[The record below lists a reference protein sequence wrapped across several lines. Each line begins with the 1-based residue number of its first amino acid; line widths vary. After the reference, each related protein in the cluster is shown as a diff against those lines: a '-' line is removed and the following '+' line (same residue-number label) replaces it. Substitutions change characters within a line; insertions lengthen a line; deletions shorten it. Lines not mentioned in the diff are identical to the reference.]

1 MVNYCGI
8 DWHQKS
14 KRDKDME
21 KVTVGI
27 VGAGRATQLH
37 CMAYAKVSGI
47 SVRLKGIFSKT
58 PEHAKQAKEEYGIEC
73 VFSTYEDLLDD
84 AGIDVVDICTP
95 PCTHKDMIIQA
106 LAHGKHVIC
115 EKPMCGYFGSG
126 LTDKKEMYEAVL
138 KDLDEIEAAVKKSGK
153 IFMYAEN
160 FIYAP
165 AIVKAAEILKA
176 KSSRILYAKGEES
189 LAGSSSPVAGYW
201 EKNGGGSLM
210 RIGSHPLGAIV
221 WLKAYVNGAHVTNVL
236 SDIASVTP
244 ALSEY
249 EHRHIQSRPVDVED
263 TATVCLTFSDGT
275 KAVIIACDT
284 RLGGSMNYVDL
295 YCNDAML
302 ECKLTMHD
310 AMSTYLLD
318 EDGMQ
323 NVEISEMLRTKL
335 GWNNPFISDEI
346 IRGYVGEMQ
355 DFMESIANNKSPK
368 SDFVVAKETTK
379 VMYAAYLSAQMGA
392 KQVVDD

>member
-1 MVNYCGI
+1 MN
-8 DWHQKS
+8 
-14 KRDKDME
+14 
-21 KVTVGI
+21 KVSIGI
-27 VGAGRATQLH
+27 VGAGRAMQLH
-37 CMAYAKVSGI
+37 CMAFAKVSGI
-47 SVRLKGIFSKT
+47 STCLKGIYSKT
-58 PEHAKQAKEEYGIEC
+58 LEHAREAKETYGIER
-73 VFSTYEDLLDD
+73 VYASYEELLNDSE
-84 AGIDVVDICTP
+84 IDVVDVCTP
-95 PCTHKDMIIQA
+95 PYTHKEMIIQA

-115 EKPMCGYFGSG
+115 EKPLCGYFGSG
-126 LTDKKEMYEAVL
+126 HTDKEAMYESVL
-138 KDLDEIEAAVKKSGK
+138 KDLDEIEGAVKKSGK
-153 IFMYAEN
+153 TFMYAEN

-165 AIVKAAEILKA
+165 SIVKAAEIIKA
-176 KSSRILYAKGEES
+176 KGSRILYAKGEES
-189 LAGSSSPVAGYW
+189 LAGSSSAVAGYW

-221 WLKAYVNGAHVTNVL
+221 WLKANANGAHVTSVL

-302 ECKLTMHD
+302 ECKLTMHN

-323 NVEISEMLRTKL
+323 DVEISEMLRTKL

-346 IRGYVGEMQ
+346 LRGYVGEMQ
-355 DFMESIANNKSPK
+355 DFMESIAYGRLPK
-368 SDFVVAKETTK
+368 SGFEVAKETTK
-379 VMYAAYLSAQMGA
+379 VMYAAYLSAQTGA
-392 KQVVDD
+392 KQMVK